1 MSSLEGTRKFLKN
14 LKPYKKLKE
23 KMRTGEVS
31 WDMPPEEIC
40 KSDADFL
47 PFEKAS
53 FRNGVGRIKTDL
65 LLESKQEEFKKSM

>member
-1 MSSLEGTRKFLKN
+1 MC
-14 LKPYKKLKE
+14 
-23 KMRTGEVS
+23 TGKVS
-31 WDMPPEEIC
+31 WDIPPEEIR

-65 LLESKQEEFKKSM
+65 RLESKQGEFKKDM

>member
-1 MSSLEGTRKFLKN
+1 
-14 LKPYKKLKE
+14 
-23 KMRTGEVS
+23 MRTGEVS
-31 WDMPPEEIC
+31 WDMPPEEIR

-65 LLESKQEEFKKSM
+65 LLESKQGEFKKGM

>member
-1 MSSLEGTRKFLKN
+1 MC
-14 LKPYKKLKE
+14 
-23 KMRTGEVS
+23 TGKVS

-53 FRNGVGRIKTDL
+53 FQNSVGRIKTDL
-65 LLESKQEEFKKSM
+65 RLESKQGEFKKGM